1 MKQSSEPQGPN
12 QMQVNIELPPDLEAV
27 YTNFAMIGHTPSEVI
42 IDFVRILPGNARAK
56 VQTRVLMT
64 PMNAKLLLKAL
75 SENLERFEAQ
85 FGPIVI
91 PQGGNVAEQL
101 FRPPQPPQPPK

>member
-1 MKQSSEPQGPN
+1 MNQPPTPQGQS
-12 QMQVNIELPPDLEAV
+12 QMQVHVELPPDLEAV

-42 IDFVRILPGNARAK
+42 IDFVRLLPGNPRAK
-56 VQTRVLMT
+56 VQVRVLMT
-64 PMNAKLLLKAL
+64 PMNAKLLLNAL

-91 PQGGNVAEQL
+91 PQGGNIAEQL
-101 FRPPQPPQPPK
+101 FHPPQPPQ

>member
-1 MKQSSEPQGPN
+1 MNQPPAPQGPS
-12 QMQVNIELPPDLEAV
+12 QMQINIELPPDLEAI

-42 IDFVRILPGNARAK
+42 IDFVRLLPGNPRAK

-64 PMNAKLLLKAL
+64 PMNAKLLLNAL

-91 PQGGNVAEQL
+91 PQGGNLAEQL
-101 FRPPQPPQPPK
+101 FRPPQPPQ

>member
-1 MKQSSEPQGPN
+1 MNQPPAPQGPS
-12 QMQVNIELPPDLEAV
+12 QMQINIELPPDLEAI

-42 IDFVRILPGNARAK
+42 IDFVRLLPGNPRAR

-64 PMNAKLLLKAL
+64 PMNAKLLLNAL

-91 PQGGNVAEQL
+91 PQGGNLAEQL
-101 FRPPQPPQPPK
+101 FHPPQPPQG

>member
-1 MKQSSEPQGPN
+1 MNQPPAPQGPS
-12 QMQVNIELPPDLEAV
+12 QRQINIELPPDLEAI

-42 IDFVRILPGNARAK
+42 IDFVRLLPGNPRAK
-56 VQTRVLMT
+56 VQVRVLMT
-64 PMNAKLLLKAL
+64 PMNAKLLLNAL

-91 PQGGNVAEQL
+91 PQGGNIAEQL
-101 FRPPQPPQPPK
+101 FHPPQPPQ

>member
-1 MKQSSEPQGPN
+1 MSQPASPPQGPTP
-12 QMQVNIELPPDLEAV
+12 MQINIELPPDLEAV
-27 YTNFAMIGHTPSEVI
+27 YTNFAVISHTPSEVI
-42 IDFVRILPGNARAK
+42 VDFVRVLPGNPRAK

-75 SENLERFEAQ
+75 SENLDRFEAQ

-91 PQGGNVAEQL
+91 PQGGHLAEQL
-101 FRPPQPPQPPK
+101 FHPPK

>member
-1 MKQSSEPQGPN
+1 MSQPTPPQGQQ
-12 QMQVNIELPPDLEAV
+12 QMQINIELPPDLEAI

-42 IDFVRILPGNARAK
+42 VDFVRILPGNPRAK

-64 PMNAKLLLKAL
+64 PMNAKLLLNAL

-101 FRPPQPPQPPK
+101 FHPPQPPKG

>member
-1 MKQSSEPQGPN
+1 MNQPPAPQGPS
-12 QMQVNIELPPDLEAV
+12 QMQINIELPPDLEAI

-42 IDFVRILPGNARAK
+42 IDFVRLLPGNPRAK

-64 PMNAKLLLKAL
+64 PMNAKLLLNAL
-75 SENLERFEAQ
+75 SDNLERFEAQ

-91 PQGGNVAEQL
+91 PQGGNFAEQL
-101 FRPPQPPQPPK
+101 FHPPQPPQG

>member
-1 MKQSSEPQGPN
+1 MSQSPAPQGPS
-12 QMQVNIELPPDLEAV
+12 QRQINIELPPDLEAI

-42 IDFVRILPGNARAK
+42 IDFVRLLPGNPRAK
-56 VQTRVLMT
+56 VQVRVLMT
-64 PMNAKLLLKAL
+64 PMNAKLLLNAL

-91 PQGGNVAEQL
+91 PQGGNIAEQL
-101 FRPPQPPQPPK
+101 FHPPQPPQ

>member
-1 MKQSSEPQGPN
+1 MNQPPAPQGQS
-12 QMQVNIELPPDLEAV
+12 QMQINIELPPDLEAI

-42 IDFVRILPGNARAK
+42 IDFVRLLPGNPRAK

-75 SENLERFEAQ
+75 AENLDRYEAQ

-91 PQGGNVAEQL
+91 PQGGNIAEQL
-101 FRPPQPPQPPK
+101 FHPPQQG